1 MGLIVAF
8 LVLKAGI
15 DVCRDTIDSLLGG
28 KPDPELGRQI
38 IDLLMTYENVL
49 GTHDLMI
56 HDYGPGRCV
65 ASIHAEV
72 PADGNILDIHEMIDR
87 AEREIGEKLNVPI
100 CIHMD
105 PVVTGDEETDRVKD
119 AMVEVLKEIDERL
132 MLHDFRRVPG
142 EKQINL
148 IFDVVVP
155 AGYPRCDEVREKLRV
170 AAVDIDLRHR
180 CVIQFD
186 VDYYH

>member
-1 MGLIVAF
+1 M
-8 LVLKAGI
+8 
-15 DVCRDTIDSLLGG
+15 
-28 KPDPELGRQI
+28 
-38 IDLLMTYENVL
+38 
-49 GTHDLMI
+49 
-56 HDYGPGRCV
+56 

-87 AEREIGEKLNVPI
+87 AEREIGETLHMPI

-105 PVVTGDEETDRVKD
+105 PVVTGDAESDRVKM
-119 AMVEVLKEIDERL
+119 AMVEALQGIDDKL

-148 IFDVVVP
+148 IFDVVAP
-155 AGYPRCDEVREKLRV
+155 AGYKRTAEVRKKLEQ
-170 AAVDIDLRHR
+170 AAMDIDPRHR